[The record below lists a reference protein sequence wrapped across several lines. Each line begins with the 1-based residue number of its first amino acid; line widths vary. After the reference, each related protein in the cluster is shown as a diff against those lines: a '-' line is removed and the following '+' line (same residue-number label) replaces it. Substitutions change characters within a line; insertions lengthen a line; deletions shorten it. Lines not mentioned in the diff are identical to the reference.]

1 MARFVYTSSRA
12 QQYHPIQDWTRF
24 LRATRTF
31 FPLHPGESHN
41 IMLTLVQLMFSSS
54 GTIRSSLL
62 NSRYWS
68 LHPAKVHLHPIPINN
83 LSCTHTSAGC
93 PWTCER
99 DHPWNGDGV
108 TNGTNAREEC
118 TSGKQQCLVLAICT
132 SFDGEPPTQS
142 YPVRFL
148 ALLLNPHSF
157 IIAIGSNANAK

>member
-1 MARFVYTSSRA
+1 MLVGRNKQESPRMARFVYTSSRA
-12 QQYHPIQDWTRF
+12 QQHHPIQDWTRF

-83 LSCTHTSAGC
+83 LSCTHTPAGC

-99 DHPWNGDGV
+99 GHPWNGDGV

-118 TSGKQQCLVLAICT
+118 TSGKQVVPGLGDMYIIRWRTSHTVLSCPLPGAA
-132 SFDGEPPTQS
+132 P
-142 YPVRFL
+142 
-148 ALLLNPHSF
+148 
-157 IIAIGSNANAK
+157 